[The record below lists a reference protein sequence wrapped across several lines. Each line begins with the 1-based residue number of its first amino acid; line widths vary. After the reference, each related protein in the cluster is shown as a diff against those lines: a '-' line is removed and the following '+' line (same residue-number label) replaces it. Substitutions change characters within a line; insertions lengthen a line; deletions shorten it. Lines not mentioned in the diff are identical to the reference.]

1 MNESEF
7 LTIGKQLLDRMEAAI
22 DECDL
27 DLDIERKSDGVVDLE
42 FENGT
47 HIVVNLQAPMRQ
59 VWLAAKAKVKRLA
72 LFHHDPA
79 HDDDELDEIL
89 APVIECA
96 AKLGVDAFAARERT
110 TVTI

>member
-7 LTIGKQLLDRMEAAI
+7 LTIGKQLLDRMEAAL

-27 DLDIERKSDGVVDLE
+27 ELDIERKSDGVVDLE

-59 VWLAAKAKVKRLA
+59 VWLAAKAGGFHFEWKDGAWRDTRSGEGFVQSLA
-72 LFHHDPA
+72 A
-79 HDDDELDEIL
+79 QVAAQAETQVSLD
-89 APVIECA
+89 
-96 AKLGVDAFAARERT
+96 F
-110 TVTI
+110 